1 MPIILAVTQKSKN
14 YASIC
19 IISKLAKD
27 KVSSEGKGLT
37 ENRYYSPVVII
48 KHTLLQALL
57 SFSKRKRYKTLGEPF
72 RQIHN
77 DLYSVI
83 YAINKKLLR
92 RNTVFD

>member
-14 YASIC
+14 YACIC

-37 ENRYYSPVVII
+37 ENRHDAPVAII

-57 SFSKRKRYKTLGEPF
+57 SSSKRKRYKTLGKT
-72 RQIHN
+72 I
-77 DLYSVI
+77 
-83 YAINKKLLR
+83 
-92 RNTVFD
+92 